1 MGSGPQVLV
10 YRGFGS
16 STGGLMSRLIV
27 LAALGTALAGC
38 SAIPGLPGSETKTQT
53 ISMQSTP
60 AGAEVSFA
68 GGTSCRTPC
77 ALAAPGNNGTY
88 YAKFSLDG
96 HQPMSIPVKVTTGKE
111 NWYSSEV
118 TSIDP
123 QTVTVKLEAV
133 APPKKNAPH
142 HPKPATAK
150 AQPPAGAKPTTVA
163 IAPTQ
168 GTTTEAAAPAQPA
181 QSAPPGVPPK
191 PAQNLAPW
199 PAAR

>member
-1 MGSGPQVLV
+1 
-10 YRGFGS
+10 
-16 STGGLMSRLIV
+16 MSRLIV

-53 ISMQSTP
+53 ISMSSTP
-60 AGAEVSFA
+60 PGAEVSFA

-88 YAKFSLDG
+88 YAKFTLDG
-96 HQPMSIPVKVTTGKE
+96 HQPMSIPVKVTTAKE

-118 TSIDP
+118 TTIDP

-142 HPKPATAK
+142 HAKPATAK
-150 AQPPAGAKPTTVA
+150 AQPAKPTTVA
-163 IAPTQ
+163 QAPT
-168 GTTTEAAAPAQPA
+168 GTTTVAAAPAQPA
-181 QSAPPGVPPK
+181 QPAPPGVPPQ
-191 PAQNLAPW
+191 PTTNLAPW
-199 PAAR
+199 PGAPAH

>member
-1 MGSGPQVLV
+1 
-10 YRGFGS
+10 
-16 STGGLMSRLIV
+16 MSRLIV

-60 AGAEVSFA
+60 PGAEVTFA
-68 GGTSCRTPC
+68 GGTSCHTPC

-88 YAKFSLDG
+88 YAKFTLDG
-96 HQPMSIPVKVTTGKE
+96 HQPMSIPVKVSTGKE

-118 TSIDP
+118 TTIDP

-142 HPKPATAK
+142 HKKPATAQAK
-150 AQPPAGAKPTTVA
+150 PAGAKPTTVA
-163 IAPTQ
+163 VAPTQ
-168 GTTTEAAAPAQPA
+168 GTTTVAAAPAQPA
-181 QSAPPGVPPK
+181 PPGVPPQ
-191 PAQNLAPW
+191 PTQNLAPW